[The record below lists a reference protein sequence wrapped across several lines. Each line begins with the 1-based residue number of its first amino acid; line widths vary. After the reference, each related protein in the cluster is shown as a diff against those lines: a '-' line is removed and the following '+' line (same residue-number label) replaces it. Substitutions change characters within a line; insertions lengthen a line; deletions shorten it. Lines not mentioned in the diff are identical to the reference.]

1 MQSLFASFGRLLERP
16 WASVLTIAVL
26 GFALALPLLFWLA
39 LDNVRGL
46 GGRIEDANT
55 ISVFL
60 KVDVA
65 ADAATALAE
74 RLRQRPE
81 IAAVDVRTPEEGL
94 RELRERSGFAQALQV
109 LDFNPLPTVLIV
121 HPLADRAD
129 ALVTDLGHDPA
140 VDLVRYDAQWRRRL
154 AAILA
159 LAQRGAQVL
168 AGLLALAALL
178 VIGNT
183 VRVDIA
189 GRAEEIAVMQLLGA
203 DAGFVR
209 RPFLYSGLWYG
220 TLAGVLS
227 LSLIGIVHISLA
239 GPLSR
244 LANAYDHAFATHGLS
259 LAQMLLVLATA
270 ALLGWLG
277 AYLAASRH
285 IAQGMPR

>member
-1 MQSLFASFGRLLERP
+1 
-16 WASVLTIAVL
+16 
-26 GFALALPLLFWLA
+26 
-39 LDNVRGL
+39 
-46 GGRIEDANT
+46 
-55 ISVFL
+55 
-60 KVDVA
+60 
-65 ADAATALAE
+65 
-74 RLRQRPE
+74 
-81 IAAVDVRTPEEGL
+81 
-94 RELRERSGFAQALQV
+94 
-109 LDFNPLPTVLIV
+109 
-121 HPLADRAD
+121 
-129 ALVTDLGHDPA
+129 

-154 AAILA
+154 SAILA

-220 TLAGVLS
+220 TLAGVFS
-227 LSLIGIVHISLA
+227 LSLIGIVQISLA

-244 LANAYDHAFATHGLS
+244 LASAYDHAFVVHGLG
-259 LAQMLLVLATA
+259 LAQMLLVLAGA
-270 ALLGWLG
+270 ALLGWIG
-277 AYLAASRH
+277 AHLAASRH